1 SIEDV
6 ADLPVMARNTGG
18 TGRPL
23 VSDVATVDYG
33 TTPGEVDRYNMQRVV
48 SFTANVH
55 GEPLGRA
62 VADIRQAIA
71 RAGAP
76 PRGISVNNRGQV
88 PAFEET
94 LGGLRTGLLLA
105 ILVIFLLLAANF
117 QSLRLALAVISPVP
131 AVICGVLLM
140 LLLTGTTLNV
150 QSFMG
155 AIMAIGISVANAI
168 LLVTFAEQARRDAV
182 TRSQSERAIAAD

>member
-1 SIEDV
+1 MASIEDV
-6 ADLPVMARNTGG
+6 ADLPVMARNTST

-23 VSDVATVDYG
+23 VSDAATVDYG

-48 SFTANVH
+48 SFTANIH
-55 GEPLGRA
+55 SEPLGRA

-94 LGGLRTGLLLA
+94 LAGLRTGLRLSLTLL
-105 ILVIFLLLAANF
+105 ILF
-117 QSLRLALAVISPVP
+117 VP
-131 AVICGVLLM
+131 L
-140 LLLTGTTLNV
+140 
-150 QSFMG
+150 S
-155 AIMAIGISVANAI
+155 
-168 LLVTFAEQARRDAV
+168 
-182 TRSQSERAIAAD
+182 